1 MAQTPF
7 PIAISVQRI
16 SEHLRSRLEDAYAPF
31 QINEPRAA
39 VLETISIAGPEGCSQ
54 TELAEALGAS
64 ESNVSTLIERMRR
77 DGLLFRMR
85 SRLDRRCSVLLL
97 SDEGRDKLAQIDALR
112 QQRMADALKGLTI
125 EEQSQLHL
133 LLDRWRR
140 VLALTARES
149 EVVAS
154 RAVRSGEAA

>member
-7 PIAISVQRI
+7 PIAISVLRI

-39 VLETISIAGPEGCSQ
+39 VLETIAAASPEGCSQ

-64 ESNVSTLIERMRR
+64 ESNVSTLVERMRR

-97 SDEGRDKLAQIDALR
+97 SDEGRDKLVQIEAAR
-112 QQRMADALKGLTI
+112 QQRMAEAMVGLTL
-125 EEQSQLHL
+125 EEQSQLRL
-133 LLDRWRR
+133 LLDRWRNS
-140 VLALTARES
+140 LAISSKEPCGMVSPTIR
-149 EVVAS
+149 S
-154 RAVRSGEAA
+154 REAA